1 MRLHNSDLF
10 SCKFISDFT
19 IKIARYKLRIE
30 RCEFAMLR
38 EKIIVTYKLATAK
51 KKKVRLKIIQN

>member
-19 IKIARYKLRIE
+19 IKIARYKLR